1 METHHPASLSDA
13 LDALD
18 ADPEATILAGGT
30 DLMVSVN
37 YDSLR
42 PSSVIAIRRVR
53 ELHEWDG
60 RFIGAGVTFARMENG
75 PIRALAQAARTVGSP
90 QIRNAGT
97 LGGNLGTASP
107 AGDSLPVLAALDAE
121 IVVTSKGGERSVHW
135 DEFVTGPKRTAL
147 EPGELIVGSRLPE
160 RIPPGQAFAKIG
172 IRNAMVIAITSC
184 CLFRD
189 EDGRTTVALGSVGPT
204 PIRARR
210 AEEMISDEPSPS
222 PAAIEEFG
230 RLVAEEVSPIDDH
243 RSTAAY
249 RRHASGVL
257 AKRLLARVLTR

>member
-1 METHHPASLSDA
+1 METHRPTTLSDT

-37 YDSLR
+37 YHALR
-42 PSSVIAIRRVR
+42 PSAVIGIRRVA
-53 ELHEWDG
+53 ELREWDG
-60 RFIGAGVTFARMENG
+60 RFIGAGVTYTRMEHG
-75 PIRALAQAARTVGSP
+75 PIPALAQAARTVGSP

-107 AGDSLPVLAALDAE
+107 AGDALPVLAALDAE
-121 IVVTSKGGERSVHW
+121 IVVRSKGGERSLPW
-135 DEFVTGPKRTAL
+135 DEFITGPKRNAL
-147 EPGELIVGSRLPE
+147 QPGELIVGARFPP
-160 RIPPGQAFAKIG
+160 RIPAGQAFAKIG
-172 IRNAMVIAITSC
+172 IRNAMVIAIASC

-204 PIRARR
+204 PVRARR
-210 AEEMISDEPSPS
+210 AEEMISAEAEPS

-257 AKRLLARVLTR
+257 AKRLLERVVTR

>member
-1 METHHPASLSDA
+1 MDTALPRGLDEA
-13 LDALD
+13 LDAMD
-18 ADPEATILAGGT
+18 AYPDATILAGGT

-37 YDSLR
+37 YHELR
-42 PSSVIAIRRVR
+42 PASVVGIRRVV
-53 ELHEWDG
+53 ELQEWEG
-60 RFIGAGVTFARMENG
+60 RFIGAGVTYTRMENG
-75 PIRALAQAARTVGSP
+75 PIPALGQAARTVGSP

-107 AGDSLPVLAALDAE
+107 AGDALPVLAALDAG
-121 IVVTSKGGERSVHW
+121 IVLRSKGGERTLLW
-135 DEFVTGPKRTAL
+135 DEFITGPKRNAL
-147 EPGELIVGSRLPE
+147 QPGEIILGARLPE
-160 RIPPGQAFAKIG
+160 RIPPRQAFAKIG
-172 IRNAMVIAITSC
+172 IRNAMVIAIASC

-189 EDGRTTVALGSVGPT
+189 EVGATTVALGSVGPT

-210 AEEMISDEPSPS
+210 AEEMISAETDPS
-222 PAAIEEFG
+222 PAALDEFA

-257 AKRLLARVLTR
+257 ARRLLERVLAR

>member
-1 METHHPASLSDA
+1 METLLPRSLADA
-13 LDALD
+13 LDALA
-18 ADPEATILAGGT
+18 ADPNATVLAGGT

-37 YDSLR
+37 YHGAR
-42 PSSVIAIRRVR
+42 PSSVVGIRRVE
-53 ELHEWDG
+53 ELREWDG
-60 RFIGAGVTFARMENG
+60 RFIGAGVTYSRMERG
-75 PIRALAQAARTVGSP
+75 PIPALAQAARTVGSP

-121 IVVTSKGGERSVHW
+121 IVVRSTNGERSVPW
-135 DEFVTGPKRTAL
+135 NEFITGPKRNAL
-147 EPGELIVGSRLPE
+147 APGELIVGARLPE
-160 RIPPGQAFAKIG
+160 HIPGGQAFAKIG
-172 IRNAMVIAITSC
+172 IRNAMVIAIASC

-204 PIRARR
+204 TVRARR
-210 AEEMISDEPSPS
+210 AEEMISSETDPS

-249 RRHASGVL
+249 RRHGSAVL
-257 AKRLLARVLTR
+257 AKRLLERVLGR